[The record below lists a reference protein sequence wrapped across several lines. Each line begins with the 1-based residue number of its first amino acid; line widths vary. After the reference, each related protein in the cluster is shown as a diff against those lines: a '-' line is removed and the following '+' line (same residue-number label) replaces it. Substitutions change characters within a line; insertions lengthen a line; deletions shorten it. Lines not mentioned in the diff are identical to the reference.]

1 MWKDGMSM
9 MRQSIERY
17 WHEIADLAHGMPA
30 SAIGGVAELLLDCHR
45 RDGTIYFIG
54 NGGSA
59 ATASHWVCDLTKGVR
74 GGQQPSF
81 RAISLTDNMPL
92 VTAWGNDTSYERV
105 FAEQLAP
112 LARPCDLVVLISASG
127 NSPNVL
133 LAAQTARV
141 ARAGTIALTG
151 RSGGRLRNLVD
162 LTVCVPSDVIEQV
175 EDVHVMIAHSVC
187 VALRERLE
195 SEMFLPDN
203 RLDIG
208 ADRLLDQVA
217 GEAGS

>member
-1 MWKDGMSM
+1 MWKDVMSM

-17 WHEIADLAHGMPA
+17 WHEIADLANGMPA
-30 SAIGGVAELLLDCHR
+30 STIGGVAETLLDCHR
-45 RDGTIYFIG
+45 RGGTIYFIG

-59 ATASHWVCDLTKGVR
+59 ATASHWVCDLAKGVR
-74 GGQQPSF
+74 GGRQPSF

-112 LARPCDLVVLISASG
+112 LARPGDLVVLISASG
-127 NSPNVL
+127 NSPNML

-141 ARAGTIALTG
+141 ARAATIALTG

-162 LTVCVPSDVIEQV
+162 LNVRVPSDVIEQV

-195 SEMFLPDN
+195 SESFPSDN
-203 RLDIG
+203 LLDIG
-208 ADRLLDQVA
+208 VDQVLDEVA
-217 GEAGS
+217 GGAGS